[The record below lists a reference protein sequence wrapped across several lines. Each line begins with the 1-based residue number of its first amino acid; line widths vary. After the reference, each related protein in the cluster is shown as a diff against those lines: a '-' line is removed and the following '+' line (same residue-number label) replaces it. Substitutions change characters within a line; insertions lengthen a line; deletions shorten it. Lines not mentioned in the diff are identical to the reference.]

1 MKKNVSIV
9 CEDCGEIF
17 SSRNK
22 MFKHLEEM
30 HGFVR
35 PDHVSKTT
43 KEARKRHKD
52 RVKMRGIKLRK
63 ARDQEQQVSVRV
75 KPEYVLKTKRKKVR
89 GQNKKRKASEMGLR
103 KPSNVKSML
112 CPRIVRIFFV
122 SYLFDKLTVHIIRP
136 PLILVVAHFVL
147 IYLHTYI
154 TLESQAVGETC
165 PFGSNC
171 TKDHDVVS
179 FLKHNRLPDLKDMCV
194 HYDKYKWCPYGIN
207 CRFGS
212 SHVQIKTDKSSF
224 ELSGTKREN
233 GDYDSLDI
241 KNHLTSD
248 LQTRLRKR
256 TYVFS
261 KDDDDDDDETKTQ
274 QGPIVLSS
282 TKRPIDWKNKIV
294 VAPLT
299 TVGNLPFR
307 RIMKD
312 FGADVT
318 VSEMTLAGSLL
329 SGKRSE
335 WGMLKRHK
343 CEDIFGVQIAGSS
356 ASSIGRAVSMI
367 SRETDVDFIDINC
380 GCPIDVAVR
389 KGFGSGL
396 MRNPNKLCRVVQS
409 AVNELDVV
417 RRSFRVPVPELTV
430 KMRTGFLD
438 GKRNADMIVKK
449 FQSFEKLSHVSIHGR
464 TREARY
470 SRRADLEYVKSCVSI
485 QDSTRRRVPIL
496 FNGDVY
502 SFEDWDKALRDEV
515 LTSCMIA
522 RGALVKPWLPT
533 EIKERRHWDISSSE
547 RFEILRKYTKYGLE
561 HWGSDQIGV
570 DKTRRFL
577 LEWMSFTCRYV
588 PVGLLER
595 VPMRINERLETS
607 FVGRDDMET
616 WLGSGDVNDW
626 VRLTEMLL
634 GPVYKDFNFKPKHRS
649 RGTLTS

>member
-1 MKKNVSIV
+1 MNIV
-9 CEDCGEIF
+9 CEDCGETF
-17 SSRNK
+17 SSRNSI
-22 MFKHLEEM
+22 FKHLELV
-30 HGFVR
+30 HGYAR
-35 PDHVSKTT
+35 PDHVSKTR
-43 KEARKRHKD
+43 KEERSRHKI
-52 RVKMRGIKLRK
+52 RLKMRATKLR
-63 ARDQEQQVSVRV
+63 REREQEPQVSVRV
-75 KPEYVLKTKRKKVR
+75 KPEYVVKKIKTKAR
-89 GQNKKRKASEMGLR
+89 GQNKKRKASDMGTR
-103 KPSNVKSML
+103 DPKVVKSMI
-112 CPRIVRIFFV
+112 CPHV
-122 SYLFDKLTVHIIRP
+122 
-136 PLILVVAHFVL
+136 
-147 IYLHTYI
+147 
-154 TLESQAVGETC
+154 AVGATC
-165 PFGSNC
+165 PFGSDC
-171 TKDHDVVS
+171 EKDHDVEN
-179 FLKHNRLPDLKDMCV
+179 FLRNKRLPDLKDLCV
-194 HYDKYKWCPYGIN
+194 HYVKYKWCPYGIN

-212 SHVQIKTDKSSF
+212 SHVLIHTDNDVQSSGDKLRF
-224 ELSGTKREN
+224 ELSGTKLEN
-233 GDYDSLDI
+233 KNYESLDI
-241 KNHLTSD
+241 KNHLSTD
-248 LQTRLRKR
+248 LQTHLRKR
-256 TYVFS
+256 MYVFS
-261 KDDDDDDDETKTQ
+261 RDDEDKR
-274 QGPIVLSS
+274 QGPVISSS
-282 TKRPIDWKNKIV
+282 TKRPIDWKKKIV

-329 SGKRSE
+329 AGKRTE

-356 ASSIGRAVSMI
+356 VSSISRAVNMI

-396 MRNPNKLCRVVQS
+396 MKKPNKLFRVVQGAS
-409 AVNELDVV
+409 NELDVV
-417 RRSFRVPVPELTV
+417 QRLFRVPVPELTV
-430 KMRTGFLD
+430 KMRTGFSD
-438 GKRNADMIVKK
+438 GKRNADSIVKK
-449 FQSFEKLSHVSIHGR
+449 FQSLENLSHISIHGR

-485 QDSTRRRVPIL
+485 QDSSRRRIPIL

-502 SFEDWDKALRDEV
+502 NYEDWDRALRDDV

-595 VPMRINERLETS
+595 VPMRINDYLETS
-607 FVGRDDMET
+607 YVGRDDMET
-616 WLGSGDVNDW
+616 WLGSKDVNDW

-634 GPVYKDFNFKPKHRS
+634 GPVYDGFAFKPKHRS
-649 RGTLTS
+649 RGTLTG

>member
-1 MKKNVSIV
+1 
-9 CEDCGEIF
+9 
-17 SSRNK
+17 
-22 MFKHLEEM
+22 
-30 HGFVR
+30 
-35 PDHVSKTT
+35 
-43 KEARKRHKD
+43 
-52 RVKMRGIKLRK
+52 
-63 ARDQEQQVSVRV
+63 
-75 KPEYVLKTKRKKVR
+75 
-89 GQNKKRKASEMGLR
+89 
-103 KPSNVKSML
+103 
-112 CPRIVRIFFV
+112 
-122 SYLFDKLTVHIIRP
+122 
-136 PLILVVAHFVL
+136 
-147 IYLHTYI
+147 
-154 TLESQAVGETC
+154 
-165 PFGSNC
+165 
-171 TKDHDVVS
+171 
-179 FLKHNRLPDLKDMCV
+179 
-194 HYDKYKWCPYGIN
+194 
-207 CRFGS
+207 
-212 SHVQIKTDKSSF
+212 
-224 ELSGTKREN
+224 
-233 GDYDSLDI
+233 
-241 KNHLTSD
+241 
-248 LQTRLRKR
+248 
-256 TYVFS
+256 VFS
-261 KDDDDDDDETKTQ
+261 KDDDDDDETKTQ

-356 ASSIGRAVSMI
+356 ASSISRAVSMI

-417 RRSFRVPVPELTV
+417 RRTFRVPVPELTV

-634 GPVYKDFNFKPKHRS
+634 GPVYEDFNFKPKHRS